1 MKPLLLASLFLLL
14 PLAARADVTV
24 DGAVFPATLA
34 AGGQTLALN
43 GVGVRVFFH
52 LVDGY
57 ATALYLRSPA
67 HTADAVLD
75 APDPKAI
82 VTHFLH
88 DASLDQIHSETQ
100 AIHRRYCAHA
110 TCADAEQAAYALFV
124 SHLGAVHRGDTQLIL
139 LTATGVELR
148 HNDQLVVTIPD
159 PAFGVGLLRSL
170 VGDASPTGGYR
181 RGVLGVAG

>member
-1 MKPLLLASLFLLL
+1 MKLFPLLAALLLA
-14 PLAARADVTV
+14 PVAARADVTV

-34 AGGQTLALN
+34 AAGQTLALN

-57 ATALYLRSPA
+57 ATALYLRAPA
-67 HTADAVLD
+67 HTADAVLA
-75 APDPKAI
+75 APAPKAI
-82 VTHFLH
+82 VTRFLH
-88 DASLDQIHSETQ
+88 DASLDQIRSETQ

-110 TCADAEQAAYALFV
+110 TCADTEQAAYTLFV
-124 SHLGAVHRGDTQLIL
+124 AHLGAVHRGDTQLIL

-148 HNDQLVVTIPD
+148 RNDQPVLTIPD
-159 PAFGVGLLRSL
+159 PAFGSGLLSSL

-181 RGVLGVAG
+181 RGILGAAG